1 MTRALDKPGRA
12 MVSIFS
18 RAGLAVSPWEAAP
31 WVIAIAAFFLFPG
44 YVPLFGQILVM
55 TLFALSLDIVVG
67 YCGIVTLG
75 HAALYGTGAYT
86 AGLLAVHGWT
96 EPISNALCAAA
107 VAALAGFLT
116 GAVILRAHG
125 FIMVMLTLAV
135 TVTFYEIANHTD
147 KWTGG
152 DDGLKGIDMAPVL
165 GYFDFDIYGRTAF
178 FYCLTALFL
187 AFVLVRLIVNSP
199 FGWSLRGIRE
209 NIGRMHAIG
218 CPVYWRLLQAYT
230 IAAGLAGLA
239 GALQAQTTQ
248 YVALRALSFDLSG
261 DVLIMLI
268 IGGVGRLYGAFIGV
282 PLYLLAQDELATQD
296 AANWYFWM
304 GILLIVIVLFARG
317 GILALAG
324 RLGEVLARRRA

>member
-1 MTRALDKPGRA
+1 MSSLDRVSSPSRSLLGR
-12 MVSIFS
+12 
-18 RAGLAVSPWEAAP
+18 LAFGVRPWEALP
-31 WVIAIAAFFLFPG
+31 WATALACFFLFPG
-44 YVPLFGQILVM
+44 YVPLFGQILIM

-96 EPISNALCAAA
+96 EPISGAICAAA
-107 VAALAGFLT
+107 MAALIGFVT

-135 TVTFYEIANHTD
+135 TVTLYEIANHTGR
-147 KWTGG
+147 WTGG
-152 DDGLKGIDMAPVL
+152 DDGLRGIDLMPLL
-165 GYFDFDIYGRTAF
+165 GRFEFDIYGDTAF
-178 FYCLTALFL
+178 FYALATLFL
-187 AFVLVRLIVNSP
+187 AFVFVRLLVNSP
-199 FGWSLRGIRE
+199 FGWSLKGIRE
-209 NIGRMHAIG
+209 NIARMHAIG
-218 CPVYWRLLQAYT
+218 CPVYRRLLQAYT

-261 DVLIMLI
+261 DVLVMLI
-268 IGGVGRLYGAFIGV
+268 IGGIGRLYGAFVGV
-282 PLYLLAQDELATQD
+282 PIYIMAQDRLASQD
-296 AANWYFWM
+296 PANWYFWM

-317 GILALAG
+317 GLLALAA
-324 RLGEVLARRRA
+324 RLTERFRSRR